1 MKTIGLIGGISW
13 LSSVEY
19 YRIINEYIGKRMD
32 KHHSAKIV
40 MYSMDLEELLPLQ
53 HQVRWDE
60 IANITIDAAQKIERA
75 GADFVLICA
84 NTMHKIAD
92 KVATNINIPLLHIT
106 DVTAKE
112 IQLKGLRKVGLLGSK
127 FTMMQEFYKGRL
139 LTKYGLEVITPNQS
153 DMETIH
159 LIIENELIFGEIKE
173 VSRQKYRAIIDK
185 LVDNGAEGVILGCTE
200 IPLLIKQEDS
210 NVPLFDTTRIHALA
224 AAKLALQ

>member
-19 YRIINEYIGKRMD
+19 YRIINEYIGKRMG